1 MGETDRIETLKENLT
16 RLVRV
21 ERVRERPTILTDIAM
36 EQEPLSIR
44 KAKALARLLSHSPV
58 YIYPEELIVG
68 IPLGEEP
75 TPPQGDGSVNRGLP
89 PEGVSGLGYI
99 TRAEGSIERGLSEE
113 PYDPVLIGLQGYG
126 ASSTYGLFPHY
137 ATEEERARARR
148 LGLDENSNP
157 GHLHAGHARVLAK
170 GWSGLKAIAEEKL
183 EALKELGRS
192 SRKKAT
198 FLMSVIVAL
207 EGVQAFALRYSQQAD
222 EMAAKEDDP
231 RRMNELQEISRVCR
245 AIAQRPPE
253 TFREALQLHW
263 FTHLVCSAQGARQL
277 GRFDQY
283 MYPFL
288 KRDLEAGRLTE
299 EEALELLESLWIKYN
314 MVTDFSMDNLQ
325 NLILGGQTP
334 DGRDATNPLSYM
346 CIKATERLGLIDP
359 KWSIRIHRGMP
370 DEFLRKA
377 CEIIKSGSYQPGIYN
392 DEAIVPALMRTGNPV
407 EDARDYTN
415 DGCSELLVQG
425 KTNPWA
431 FEAKVLL
438 LKCLERAME
447 DLEAYE
453 TFEGLMEA
461 VKEEISLAVEMATS
475 NCNLVQ
481 SAVPRISPNPFVSAT
496 VEGCLEKMKDL
507 TEGGAV
513 YNSSAVCVSGV
524 ADTADALAAVK
535 KLVYEEGSIGKEEL
549 LKALRGDF
557 EGQER
562 LRLML
567 LNRAP
572 KFGNDDEYVDSLAAE
587 LIEHAHDEVT
597 KHRNP
602 RGGRYILGIF
612 SYGSYIGHG
621 IVTGATPDGR
631 RAGTGISPNF
641 SPSPGRDVKGPFAVF
656 KSTTRVNQ
664 QLTANGTA
672 LDLAIHPSALR
683 GPGGID
689 KLMSLIKGFR
699 ELGGMQ
705 VQFNVVDAEVLK
717 AAQREP
723 EKHRNLTVRLWGFPA
738 YFVRLPTEF
747 QDHIIARTDHPL

>member
-1 MGETDRIETLKENLT
+1 MGEPNRIETLKENLT

-21 ERVRERPTILTDIAM
+21 ERTRERPTILTDASM
-36 EQEPLSIR
+36 EREPLPIR
-44 KAKALARLLSHSPV
+44 KARALARLLREAPIH
-58 YIYPEELIVG
+58 IYPRELIVG

-75 TPPQGDGSVNRGLP
+75 IKAQGGDSVDRGLP
-89 PEGVSGLGYI
+89 PESVSGLGYI
-99 TRAEGSIERGLSEE
+99 TKAEGCIERGLSEE

-126 ASSTYGLFPHY
+126 ASTTHGLFPLY
-137 ATEEERARARR
+137 ATEEEKAMARR

-157 GHLHAGHARVLAK
+157 GHLQAGHARVLTH
-170 GWSGLKAIAEEKL
+170 GWSGLKAIAEKKL
-183 EALKELGRS
+183 EAHKGSGRGS
-192 SRKKAT
+192 GREAV
-198 FLMSVIVAL
+198 FLRSVIIAL
-207 EGVQAFALRYSQQAD
+207 EGAQALALRYSELAE
-222 EMAAKEDDP
+222 EMAGREGDP
-231 RRMNELQEISRVCR
+231 RLRDELREISRVCR
-245 AIAQRPPE
+245 DVAQRPPD

-263 FTHLVCSAQGARQL
+263 FTHLVCGTQGARQL

-283 MYPFL
+283 MHPFL
-288 KRDLEAGRLTE
+288 KRDLEEGRLTT
-299 EEALELLESLWIKYN
+299 EEARELLECLWIKYN

-334 DGRDATNPLSYM
+334 DGRDATNTLSYM
-346 CIKATERLGLIDP
+346 CMEATERLGLIDP
-359 KWSIRIHRGMP
+359 KWSIRIHKETP
-370 DEFLRKA
+370 EEFLRKA
-377 CEIIKSGSYQPGIYN
+377 CEIIKSGKYQPGIYN
-392 DEAIVPALMRTGNPV
+392 DEAIIPALARAGIPI

-431 FEAKVLL
+431 FEGKVLL
-438 LKCLERAME
+438 LKCLERALGG
-447 DLEAYE
+447 LEGYE
-453 TFEGLMEA
+453 TFDDLMEA
-461 VKEEISLAVEMATS
+461 VKEEISIAVEMAVS
-475 NCNLVQ
+475 NLNLVQ
-481 SAVPRISPNPFVSAT
+481 SAVPLISPNPFVSAT

-513 YNSSAVCVSGV
+513 YNSSAVCASGV

-535 KLVYEEGSIGKEEL
+535 KLVHEEGRIGKKEL
-549 LKALRGDF
+549 LDALRDNFDGR
-557 EGQER
+557 ER

-572 KFGNDDEYVDSLAAE
+572 KFGNDDEYVDGLAAE
-587 LIEHAHDEVT
+587 LVEHAYGEVA

-602 RGGRYILGIF
+602 RGGRYILGLF
-612 SYGSYIGHG
+612 SYGNYIGHG

-631 RAGTGISPNF
+631 KAGAGISPNF

-656 KSTTRVNQ
+656 KSTTRVDQ

-683 GPGGID
+683 GPGGVE
-689 KLMSLIKGFR
+689 KLMSLLKSFR

-705 VQFNVVDAEVLK
+705 VQFNVVDTEVLRE
-717 AAQREP
+717 AQREP

-738 YFVRLPTEF
+738 YFVRLPREF

>member
-1 MGETDRIETLKENLT
+1 
-16 RLVRV
+16 V
-21 ERVRERPTILTDIAM
+21 ERVGERSTILTDTIIK
-36 EQEPLSIR
+36 QEPLPIR
-44 KAKALARLLSHSPV
+44 KAKALSGLLSQAPV

-75 TPPQGDGSVNRGLP
+75 SPAQGDGSINRGLP

-99 TRAEGSIERGLSEE
+99 TRGERYVERGLSDE
-113 PYDPVLIGLQGYG
+113 PYDPVIIGLQGYG

-137 ATEEERARARR
+137 ATEEERATARR

-157 GHLHAGHARVLAK
+157 GHLHAGHARVLAN

-183 EALKELGRS
+183 EALEESGNGS
-192 SRKKAT
+192 GKKAV
-198 FLMSVIVAL
+198 FLKSVIIAL
-207 EGVQAFALRYSQQAD
+207 KGAQAFALRYSKLA
-222 EMAAKEDDP
+222 EEIAGKEGDP
-231 RRMNELQEISRVCR
+231 RRMDELQEISRVCR
-245 AIAQRPPE
+245 AIAQRSPE

-288 KRDLEAGRLTE
+288 KRDLEAERLTE

-334 DGRDATNPLSYM
+334 DGRDATNSLSYM
-346 CIKATERLGLIDP
+346 CMEATKRLGLIDP
-359 KWSIRIHRGMP
+359 KWSIRIHRRTP
-370 DEFLRKA
+370 DEFLRNA

-392 DEAIVPALMRTGNPV
+392 DETIIPALTRTGIPID
-407 EDARDYTN
+407 DARDYTN

-447 DLEAYE
+447 GLEGYE
-453 TFEGLMEA
+453 NFEDLMEA
-461 VKEEISLAVEMATS
+461 VKEEISLAVVMAVS
-475 NCNLVQ
+475 NGNLVQ

-524 ADTADALAAVK
+524 ADTADSLAAVK
-535 KLVYEEGSIGKEEL
+535 KLVYEEGSMGKEEL
-549 LKALRGDF
+549 LNALYRDF

-572 KFGNDDEYVDSLAAE
+572 KFGNDDEYVDSLAAA

-631 RAGTGISPNF
+631 KAGTGISPNF

-683 GPGGID
+683 GQGGVD
-689 KLMSLIKGFR
+689 KLMSLIKSFR

-705 VQFNVVDAEVLK
+705 VQFNVVDTEVLRE
-717 AAQREP
+717 AQREP

-738 YFVRLPTEF
+738 YFVRLPREF